1 MQTEAFVLTQTGTA
15 TTAFQRQE
23 ISISAP
29 KSAEVLIEVEAFGLN
44 YADVMARLGL
54 YREAPPMPCV
64 LGYELVGKIIEVGE
78 NAPPQLL
85 GKRVLA
91 FTRFGAYAKHAITLA
106 DAVLEIPEH
115 MHAAQALPFA
125 TQGVTA
131 YYMTDILAPIQ
142 PNDKVLVHAAAG
154 GVGSFLIQ
162 LARLRGATVIA
173 STGSDYKFPYIES
186 LGAQHVINYKKH
198 DYQAQ
203 VKAILGG
210 HTLDVAY
217 NPIGAKSAK
226 TDLSLLGSGGRL
238 FLFGGSELANRKG
251 LLGKLKFLWEMGFLL
266 PIGLMMQSKNILG
279 VNMLKLAD
287 AHPLLIKNAMAALM
301 GLYEQQ
307 KLQLPEIKTYKAKDF
322 FEAHD
327 ALGAGLT
334 TGKLVIEWD

>member
-1 MQTEAFVLTQTGTA
+1 MQTEAFVLTQTGA
-15 TTAFQRQE
+15 AKTAFQRQE
-23 ISISAP
+23 VSISAP

-64 LGYELVGKIIEVGE
+64 LGYELVGKIIEVGA
-78 NAPPQLL
+78 NVSPQLL

-91 FTRFGAYAKHAITLA
+91 FTRFGAYAKHAITRA
-106 DAVLEIPEH
+106 DAIHEIPVN
-115 MHAAQALPFA
+115 MTAAQALPFA

-142 PNDKVLVHAAAG
+142 PQDNVLVHAAAG

-173 STGSDYKFPYIES
+173 STGSDQKLPYIQS
-186 LGAQHVINYKKH
+186 LGAQHVINYKKGN
-198 DYQAQ
+198 YQDQ
-203 VKAILGG
+203 IKALLGDQK
-210 HTLDVAY
+210 LNVSY

-226 TDLSLLGSGGRL
+226 TDLTLLGPGGRL

-287 AHPLLIKNAMAALM
+287 AQPLLIQNSMSALIE
-301 GLYEQQ
+301 LYEQQ
-307 KLQLPEIKTYKAKDF
+307 KLQLPEITTYQAAAF

-334 TGKLVIEWD
+334 KGKLVIEWD

>member
-15 TTAFQRQE
+15 ETAFQRQE
-23 ISISAP
+23 ISISAL

-78 NAPPQLL
+78 NAPPELL

-142 PNDKVLVHAAAG
+142 PYDKVLVHAAAG

-173 STGSDYKFPYIES
+173 STGSDHKFAYIES

-226 TDLSLLGSGGRL
+226 TDLSLLSPGGRL

-251 LLGKLKFLWEMGFLL
+251 LIAVSYTHLTL
-266 PIGLMMQSKNILG
+266 PTKRI
-279 VNMLKLAD
+279 V
-287 AHPLLIKNAMAALM
+287 
-301 GLYEQQ
+301 
-307 KLQLPEIKTYKAKDF
+307 
-322 FEAHD
+322 
-327 ALGAGLT
+327 
-334 TGKLVIEWD
+334 

>member
-1 MQTEAFVLTQTGTA
+1 
-15 TTAFQRQE
+15 
-23 ISISAP
+23 
-29 KSAEVLIEVEAFGLN
+29 
-44 YADVMARLGL
+44 
-54 YREAPPMPCV
+54 
-64 LGYELVGKIIEVGE
+64 
-78 NAPPQLL
+78 
-85 GKRVLA
+85 
-91 FTRFGAYAKHAITLA
+91 
-106 DAVLEIPEH
+106 
-115 MHAAQALPFA
+115 
-125 TQGVTA
+125 
-131 YYMTDILAPIQ
+131 MTDILAPIQ

-162 LARLRGATVIA
+162 LVRLRGAIVIA
-173 STGSDYKFPYIES
+173 STGSDHKIPYIES

-203 VKAILGG
+203 VQAILGG

-226 TDLSLLGSGGRL
+226 TDLGLLGPGGRL

-287 AHPLLIKNAMAALM
+287 AHPLLIKNSMAALL

-307 KLQLPEIKTYKAKDF
+307 KLQLPEIKTYKAAEF